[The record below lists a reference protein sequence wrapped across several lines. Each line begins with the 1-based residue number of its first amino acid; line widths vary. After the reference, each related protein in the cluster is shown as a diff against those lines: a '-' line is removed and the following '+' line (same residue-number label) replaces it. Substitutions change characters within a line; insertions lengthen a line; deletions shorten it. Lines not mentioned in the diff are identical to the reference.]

1 MGRDKADMEIVWS
14 SVAAFFA
21 GVFSSMGMGSGGIMI
36 IYFGLFTSI
45 PQVTAQ
51 GINVLFFIPIAA
63 LSVIIYHIKGL
74 IDWKTAL
81 PFAAL
86 GIISSFAGSYL
97 ANVID
102 GKLLSK
108 IFGVLL
114 LIMGLRQL
122 FSRNDNKGN
131 KKDINK

>member
-14 SVAAFFA
+14 SAAAFFA
-21 GVFSSMGMGSGGIMI
+21 GVFSSMGMGGGGIMI

-97 ANVID
+97 ANIID

-108 IFGVLL
+108 IFGVLI
-114 LIMGLRQL
+114 LIMGVRQL

>member
-1 MGRDKADMEIVWS
+1 
-14 SVAAFFA
+14 
-21 GVFSSMGMGSGGIMI
+21 MGMGGGGIMI

-108 IFGVLL
+108 IFGVLI
-114 LIMGLRQL
+114 LIMGVRQL

>member
-21 GVFSSMGMGSGGIMI
+21 GVFSSMGMGGGGIMI

-108 IFGVLL
+108 IFGVLI
-114 LIMGLRQL
+114 LIMGVRQL

>member
-1 MGRDKADMEIVWS
+1 MEIVWS
-14 SVAAFFA
+14 SSAAFFA
-21 GVFSSMGMGSGGIMI
+21 GVFSSMGMGGGGIMI

-74 IDWKTAL
+74 IDWNTAL

-108 IFGVLL
+108 IFGVLI
-114 LIMGLRQL
+114 LIMGVRQL

>member
-14 SVAAFFA
+14 SATAFFA
-21 GVFSSMGMGSGGIMI
+21 GVFSSMGMGGGGIMI

-74 IDWKTAL
+74 IDWKIAL

-97 ANVID
+97 ASVID

-114 LIMGLRQL
+114 LIMGVRQL